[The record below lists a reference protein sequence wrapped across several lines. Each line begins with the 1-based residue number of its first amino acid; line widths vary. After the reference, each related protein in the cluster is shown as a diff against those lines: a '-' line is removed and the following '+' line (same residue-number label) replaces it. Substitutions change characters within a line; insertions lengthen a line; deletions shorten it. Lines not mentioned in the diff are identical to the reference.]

1 MMTKNGILGHTA
13 FTGQERDSETG
24 YSYFGARYMDHELM
38 TMWLSVDPLAD
49 KYPNISPYAYCAWNP
64 VKLVDP
70 DGKEIYI
77 IIEGTKYYLKI
88 GKGDVLSWQSKD
100 GQTYNPTTDSWAG
113 KLTGAMEKLMECE
126 TANTLIRC
134 IVKDNRELEIKNDK
148 YGNRADND
156 NAEYIKWMGKNR
168 IGGSCL
174 YQEKDQYGNNVFSK
188 PNGSNSPA
196 FISLIHELAHIHDMW
211 FDIVPDR
218 NSTWEKCT
226 LSNGKPYNI
235 PKAEMYACWVEN
247 KVRYHFGLP
256 LRFYYY
262 YDSPSHCGGNTGAN
276 Y

>member
-1 MMTKNGILGHTA
+1 MVCS
-13 FTGQERDSETG
+13 FTGKERDSETG

>member
-1 MMTKNGILGHTA
+1 M
-13 FTGQERDSETG
+13 
-24 YSYFGARYMDHELM
+24 
-38 TMWLSVDPLAD
+38 
-49 KYPNISPYAYCAWNP
+49 
-64 VKLVDP
+64 
-70 DGKEIYI
+70 
-77 IIEGTKYYLKI
+77 
-88 GKGDVLSWQSKD
+88 
-100 GQTYNPTTDSWAG
+100 
-113 KLTGAMEKLMECE
+113 
-126 TANTLIRC
+126 
-134 IVKDNRELEIKNDK
+134 ELEIKNDK

-168 IGGSCL
+168 IGGSSL

-235 PKAEMYACWVEN
+235 PKGEMYACWVEN